1 MLIPQLQKLEDN
13 ISLHYK
19 IREELR
25 RLINKIFG
33 LEVELGEVELSK
45 TQDEKFGDLTTNI
58 ALKLS
63 KQIGKNPREIADALK
78 ANLLVVDQEKSVL
91 SELSVK
97 NVEIAGPGFLNFYL
111 EEKVF
116 LENLGEVLE
125 KKENYGKWEIGSG
138 KVMVEF
144 GQPNTHKAMTAGHIK
159 SGVTGLSVARIIR
172 NLGFD
177 VIQANYYSDI
187 GLNSAKCT
195 WAFLHKGEPKDFN
208 SWDLEAQMAYINEC
222 YVFGHKTFKE
232 DEKVAEEIKAINKA
246 NYEKIDSETYQ
257 TYIKLRDISKKHQDE
272 VFESLGVKFDREYPE
287 SEVAEDGL
295 KIVKENLGKIF
306 VEDQGAIIFEGEKY
320 GLNRWVFT
328 NSLGLP
334 TYSGKDLGLAYKK
347 LHEYPLEFSL
357 VLTSVEQS
365 NYFAAVIKAL
375 ELIDEKFIGK
385 YFHIGY
391 GWLLRD
397 NKKMSSK
404 SGNGVSVKG
413 LFDDAYKFAREKI
426 SESKNFNEE
435 EIKNITENVVL
446 AGLKFLFLSREFHI
460 DINYDPKQFMNPEG
474 FSGPY
479 ILYSYV
485 RAKSILRQSHQIN
498 KSINQQIVNLND
510 DELKLL
516 KLLSQFPQITLQ
528 AGKSLSPHVIAFYL
542 FELAQGFNKFYKENK
557 VLGVEKEV
565 EAFRLS
571 LVEATSIVLKNGLN
585 LLGIDTVEAM

>member
-1 MLIPQLQKLEDN
+1 MVIPQLQNLEDKTSIN
-13 ISLHYK
+13 YL

-25 RLINKIFG
+25 EKLQSEFG
-33 LEVELGEVELSK
+33 LEIRVEEIELTK

-58 ALKLS
+58 ALKVS
-63 KQIGKNPREIADALK
+63 KELGKNPREIAEEI
-78 ANLLVVDQEKSVL
+78 VKSINQQIDN
-91 SELSVK
+91 EIK
-97 NVEIAGPGFLNFYL
+97 NSINKIEIAGPGFINFTLSKEYLLKNL
-111 EEKVF
+111 EEI
-116 LENLGEVLE
+116 LE
-125 KKENYGKWEIGSG
+125 KKENYGKWDLG
-138 KVMVEF
+138 KNKQVMVEF

-159 SGVTGLSVARIIR
+159 SGVTGLSVAKIFE
-172 NLGFD
+172 NLGYD

-195 WAFLHKGEPKDFN
+195 WAFMHKGEPADFD
-208 SWDLEAQMAYINEC
+208 SWDLDDKMQYIAEC

-232 DEKVAEEIKAINKA
+232 DEKVAEEIREINKR
-246 NYEKIDSETYQ
+246 NYAKEDSEGYRI
-257 TYIKLRDISKKHQDE
+257 YIKLRDISKKHQDE
-272 VFESLGVKFDREYPE
+272 VFESLGIKFDREYPE
-287 SEVAEDGL
+287 SEVSEDGV

-306 VEDQGAIIFEGEKY
+306 VEDKGAIIFEGEKY
-320 GLNRWVFT
+320 GLNRWVFI

-357 VLTSVEQS
+357 VLTSVEQT
-365 NYFAAVIKAL
+365 NYFKAVIKAL

-413 LFDDAYKFAREKI
+413 LFEDAYKFAREKI
-426 SESKNFNEE
+426 SESKNFTQE
-435 EIKNITENVVL
+435 EIKNIVEKVVL

-485 RAKSILRQSHQIN
+485 RAKSILRQADGSFEFQISN
-498 KSINQQIVNLND
+498 YELNS
-510 DELKLL
+510 DELQLL
-516 KLLSQFPQITLQ
+516 KLLNQYPQIALG
-528 AGKSLSPHVIAFYL
+528 AGKNLSPHFIAFYL
-542 FELAQGFNKFYKENK
+542 FDLAQSFNKFYKENK
-557 VLGVEKEV
+557 VLGESEEV
-565 EAFRLS
+565 ENFRLS
-571 LVEATSIVLKNGLN
+571 LVEATSIVLKNGLG
-585 LLGIDTVEAM
+585 LLGIETVEQM